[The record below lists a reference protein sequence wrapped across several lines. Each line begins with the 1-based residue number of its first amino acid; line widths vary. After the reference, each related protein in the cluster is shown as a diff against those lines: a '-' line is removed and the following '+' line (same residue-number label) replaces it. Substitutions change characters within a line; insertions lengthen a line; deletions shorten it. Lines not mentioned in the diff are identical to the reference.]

1 MKRAASEKDG
11 DHLADI
17 VGGVVL
23 HWFNQTKRFLVASAG
38 AGNAKSHGSSIPS
51 LSVSQTHRTKD
62 EGLLPDMGVVR
73 FTEELNNPRAVIW
86 LLEQQETKTFNY
98 EQLRLTSGENFH
110 DIGGATD
117 L

>member
-1 MKRAASEKDG
+1 MTSEKDN

-23 HWFNQTKRFLVASAG
+23 HWFNQTKSLLVASAG

-98 EQLRLTSGENFH
+98 EQMRITSRENFH

>member
-1 MKRAASEKDG
+1 
-11 DHLADI
+11 
-17 VGGVVL
+17 
-23 HWFNQTKRFLVASAG
+23 
-38 AGNAKSHGSSIPS
+38 
-51 LSVSQTHRTKD
+51 
-62 EGLLPDMGVVR
+62 MGVVR

-98 EQLRLTSGENFH
+98 EQLRLTSGENFY